1 MCVSGR
7 QCTLV
12 RASVPACHCQQ
23 PSRQT
28 EHAVYVQHAK
38 DNEGVIYTVDGIA
51 PVVVAFEMYGC
62 GSSSSSIGQGSGGST
77 DES

>member
-12 RASVPACHCQQ
+12 RASVLACHCQQ

-38 DNEGVIYTVDGIA
+38 DNGGVTVDGIA